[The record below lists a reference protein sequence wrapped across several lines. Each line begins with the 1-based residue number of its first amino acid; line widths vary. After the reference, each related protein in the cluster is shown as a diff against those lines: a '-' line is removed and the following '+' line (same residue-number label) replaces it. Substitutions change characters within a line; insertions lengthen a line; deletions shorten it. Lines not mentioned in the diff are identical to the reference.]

1 VRTCSEPAWH
11 TDEWLRAARRAQA
24 DPEDYVRSG
33 DAEAA
38 PDADA
43 PRPCGLALLRTL
55 LACGGEPVA
64 QELVQLAARL
74 QVPPARALAALPAGA
89 TGVLTDWRA
98 RCAASGACMGREV
111 ARRAC
116 LPCPLGRARGR
127 CACTLL
133 CMYAHRLACMI
144 VTSVLSSA
152 RAVPP
157 FAWSRAVVQGFGL
170 Q

>member
-98 RCAASGACMGREV
+98 RCAASAPACVEKSRGGPACPVLSGVPAGAV
-111 ARRAC
+111 HVLC
-116 LPCPLGRARGR
+116 L
-127 CACTLL
+127 ACTPT
-133 CMYAHRLACMI
+133 ASLA
-144 VTSVLSSA
+144 
-152 RAVPP
+152 R
-157 FAWSRAVVQGFGL
+157 
-170 Q
+170 